1 MSYEYQPAGYW
12 PTGYWP
18 TGYWPGGG
26 AVMQWIIAAMLASAG
41 STVQSGSIIGVI
53 GGSVM
58 ADQIVDVVGAG
69 VLTGAERLAAGPV
82 VEG

>member
-1 MSYEYQPAGYW
+1 
-12 PTGYWP
+12 
-18 TGYWPGGG
+18 
-26 AVMQWIIAAMLASAG
+26 MQWIIAAMLASAG